1 MDMVLIFMGCILVV
15 QTIFI
20 FILIIKY
27 RKSLFENELL
37 IIDKKISHEIILEKD
52 NHIES
57 LRTKTIKVGATFIFG
72 GGDIFLD
79 ELVGKR
85 SKIVALRGGTIVSK
99 LINNDGDFI
108 SDETHTTGLEFTK
121 YLIFEQNSVLKH
133 EFV

>member
-85 SKIVALRGGTIVSK
+85 SKIVALRGGKVVSK